1 MWTCQPA
8 EVSYAIQ
15 MLIVVQIMLVAG
27 TSSKLLWP
35 KATLKSASPLIWPI
49 LGWDSTVY
57 ASAKRPRFQPGQGG
71 LATSFKQLKANLLL
85 SAIAAFTDVVTP
97 MGLSFVLMR
106 LVDATPLQAFGAG
119 AALCSTSI
127 GTTFTILSTTGLD
140 NSRLGTVLS
149 GAAMMDHV
157 AGLVMVQIISNL
169 GSSTT
174 GSFSAVTIVRPICV
188 AIGFALGIVL
198 VCGLVVKPAVKK
210 LRTANMILLR
220 KGKDAQV
227 AFVLHMATLMVLVTG
242 ASYAGTSGL
251 FAAYLAGACISW
263 FDDLLIYLEKSSQP
277 SIEMNPRASNSGI
290 QAQSQGS
297 GAPNPDSSTSLE
309 NEKNSRMASG
319 QQTFDSYCKQPLRV
333 FPCPF
338 FFASIGF
345 AIPITQMF
353 QGQVVWRGIVYT
365 LLMALAK
372 IVTGVWLLPITI
384 SPVSGLVKLKRAAK
398 VPIAWCTSRRKQ
410 EHERKVPGRS
420 NTGKKATRPSREAL
434 STPTS
439 QQPAGPEVRPPTL
452 SENTVPGKQTRSL
465 YPASIVGLAMI
476 ARGEIGY
483 LIASVA
489 EKSGLFAQPD
499 KDTTNGNSEI
509 YLVVV
514 WAITLC
520 TIIGPICVGTLVK
533 RVKVLQAQRSRSGSL
548 DPLGIWGVS

>member
-1 MWTCQPA
+1 M
-8 EVSYAIQ
+8 VGDH
-15 MLIVVQIMLVAG
+15 MR
-27 TSSKLLWP
+27 
-35 KATLKSASPLIWPI
+35 I
-49 LGWDSTVY
+49 LAVLTFE
-57 ASAKRPRFQPGQGG
+57 AGG
-71 LATSFKQLKANLLL
+71 LSTSFKQLKANLHL
-85 SAIAAFTDVVTP
+85 SAIAAFTGVATP

-140 NSRLGTVLS
+140 KSRLGTVLS
-149 GAAMMDHV
+149 GAAMMDDV

-174 GSFSAVTIVRPICV
+174 ESFSTVTVVRPICV
-188 AIGFALGIVL
+188 AIGFAVGIVL
-198 VCGLVVKPAVKK
+198 LCGFALKPAVRR
-210 LRTANMILLR
+210 LRAANMSLLR
-220 KGKDAQV
+220 KGKEPQV
-227 AFVLHMATLMVLVTG
+227 AFVLYMAILIGFVTG

-263 FDDLLIYLEKSSQP
+263 FGDLIVSFNESSQS
-277 SIEMNPRASNSGI
+277 SIEMNPRTPDRNDRAVSNTQESSASNS
-290 QAQSQGS
+290 
-297 GAPNPDSSTSLE
+297 DSSANLV
-309 NEKNSRMASG
+309 NEKKPPMASG
-319 QQTFDSYCKQPLRV
+319 QQTFDMYCKQPLH
-333 FPCPF
+333 FILCPF

-365 LLMALAK
+365 ILMALAK
-372 IVTGVWLLPITI
+372 IVTGIWLLPITI
-384 SPVSGLVKLKRAAK
+384 SPVSGMMKLKRAVK
-398 VPIAWCTSRRKQ
+398 IPITWCASHRRQ
-410 EHERKVPGRS
+410 EHERQVPGRS
-420 NTGKKATRPSREAL
+420 KKGKKTTDPSRG
-434 STPTS
+434 STSTQTS
-439 QQPAGPEVRPPTL
+439 QQPSGAEVRPSTL
-452 SENTVPGKQTRSL
+452 SENNAPGKQTRSL

-489 EKSGLFAQPD
+489 ETGGLFAQPD
-499 KDTTNGNSEI
+499 KDTNNGNSEI

-533 RVKVLQAQRSRSGSL
+533 RVKSLQAQRSQSGSP
-548 DPLGIWGVS
+548 DPLGLWGVS